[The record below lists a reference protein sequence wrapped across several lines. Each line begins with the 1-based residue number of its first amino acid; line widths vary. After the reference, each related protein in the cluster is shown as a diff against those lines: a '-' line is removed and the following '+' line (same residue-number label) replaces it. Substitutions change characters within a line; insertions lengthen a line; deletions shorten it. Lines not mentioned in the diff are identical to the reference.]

1 MLRAILIA
9 LAGQAIFIISAITMS
24 PLRIWENPVV
34 NYNLF
39 YMPILAIIFGFLF
52 YKSCTE
58 EKESKAYLYGFF
70 SALVAW
76 PLIGEISS
84 LPVEKGVIR
93 QFSDVEIKTLGGYYF
108 VIAGWIILKIL
119 WLTRALK
126 KSVCV
131 FLLTF
136 LSIWSFELYMDNYSS
151 KVPIEMMSVIGN
163 YVAAGAALL
172 SIVLLLIARK
182 TNSTEK
188 KTVMGCL
195 LYITLALV
203 IMGAGQW
210 KQPSKFYVTYEAAHI
225 NSEIQ
230 ELQEEKQDLAK
241 LKIYMLENGL
251 LDGKSIKYLLERNLL
266 DVNEVQAA
274 VEKGMLK
281 EKDVTYIRDKELIP
295 EGELQ
300 APEGT
305 P

>member
-9 LAGQAIFIISAITMS
+9 IAGQVTFIISAITMS
-24 PLRIWENPVV
+24 PLRMWENPVV

-39 YMPILAIIFGFLF
+39 YMPIMAIIFGFLF
-52 YKSCTE
+52 YRSCTE

-84 LPVEKGVIR
+84 LPVEKGVIL

-119 WLTRALK
+119 WRTRALK

-151 KVPIEMMSVIGN
+151 KVPIELMPVIGN
-163 YVAAGAALL
+163 YIASIAAII
-172 SIVLLLIARK
+172 SIVLLLVARRSASIE
-182 TNSTEK
+182 T

-195 LYITLALV
+195 LYITFAIFL
-203 IMGAGQW
+203 MGMGQW

-225 NSEIQ
+225 DSEIK
-230 ELQEEKQDLAK
+230 ELQEEKEHLNF
-241 LKIYMLENGL
+241 LKKYMLEEGL
-251 LDGKSIKYLLERNLL
+251 LDGKSIKYLLDRDLIPES
-266 DVNEVQAA
+266 DVQEAFS
-274 VEKGMLK
+274 KGMLK
-281 EKDVTYIRDKELIP
+281 EQDIKYLKEKNILP
-295 EGELQ
+295 EE
-300 APEGT
+300 ENKT
-305 P
+305 